1 VAEDELGVQPDA
13 LQGEAGV
20 AAAGLAAER
29 RAGRLWGMIAVC
41 CP

>member
-1 VAEDELGVQPDA
+1 MAEDELGVQPDA
-13 LQGEAGV
+13 LQGAVEV
-20 AAAGLAAER
+20 AAAGLVAER